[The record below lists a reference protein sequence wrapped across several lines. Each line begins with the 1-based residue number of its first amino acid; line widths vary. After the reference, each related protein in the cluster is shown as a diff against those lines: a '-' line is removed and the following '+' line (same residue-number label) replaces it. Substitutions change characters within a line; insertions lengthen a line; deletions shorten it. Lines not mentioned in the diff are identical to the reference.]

1 MHKLNCFVLILIAR
15 VSLLE
20 IVDRPVVER
29 FHNAARSGN
38 VNVVVD
44 MLCNGV
50 PIDCCNKRGETALWL
65 ATANNRADVAGV
77 LLEGGAN
84 VNWKNNYYGR
94 TPLIIA
100 AMGNST
106 DVMKVLLHHRAD
118 RSIMDVEGKTALD
131 WARWGEH
138 KEVMWLL
145 EKS

>member
-1 MHKLNCFVLILIAR
+1 MHKLNCFVFMLIAR
-15 VSLLE
+15 VSLLD
-20 IVDRPVVER
+20 IVDRRVVEG
-29 FHNAARSGN
+29 FHYAARSGN
-38 VNVVVD
+38 VSMVVD

-50 PIDCCNKRGETALWL
+50 PIDCCNKGGETALWL
-65 ATANNRADVAGV
+65 ATANNRTDVARV
-77 LLEGGAN
+77 LLERGAN

-94 TPLIIA
+94 TPLMIA
-100 AMGNST
+100 AMDNST

-131 WARWGEH
+131 WARWGER